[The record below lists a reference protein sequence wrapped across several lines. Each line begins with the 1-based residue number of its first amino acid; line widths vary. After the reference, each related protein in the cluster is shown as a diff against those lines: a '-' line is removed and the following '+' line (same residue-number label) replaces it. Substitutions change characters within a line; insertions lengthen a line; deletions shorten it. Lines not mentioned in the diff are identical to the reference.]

1 MRQAS
6 KDLDAESKSGAVISG
21 WLNECLID
29 GDPAAIRS
37 ARRARRKAVSLSLA
51 LQAGLLA
58 TALIVPLFAHVVVPR
73 PEKFTPIPPY
83 ARGGGATEPQRP
95 LVKHAAQSH
104 PVENNR
110 GTDTIYQ
117 PPGIPLVVGTP
128 GDSSARTDDLP
139 NVGPGDPR
147 GIPRGLIES
156 AGPSNPAGRPPILA
170 PPNTQSPKPA
180 NERLRISEPI
190 QQAMLIYRVE
200 PRYPP
205 LALQIRLE
213 GTVRLHA
220 IVGRDGVV
228 RDLELLS
235 GHALLAPAALDALR
249 QWRYRPTIL
258 NGEPVEVE
266 TYITVIFQLRH

>member
-6 KDLDAESKSGAVISG
+6 KDGDVESKSGAVTPG

-37 ARRARRKAVSLSLA
+37 ARRARRKAVTLSLA
-51 LQAGLLA
+51 LQVGLLA
-58 TALIVPLFAHVVVPR
+58 TALIVPLFAHVGVPR
-73 PEKFTPIPPY
+73 PGIYVPIPPY

-95 LVKHAAQSH
+95 QAKHPPQSH

-110 GTDTIYQ
+110 GSDTIYQ
-117 PPGIPLVVGTP
+117 PPVIPPVVGTP
-128 GDSSARTDDLP
+128 ADSSARTDDAP

-147 GIPRGLIES
+147 GIPTGLIES
-156 AGPSNPAGRPPILA
+156 AGPSNPVGRPPILA
-170 PPNTQSPKPA
+170 PPEHAPPTLKPLP
-180 NERLRISEPI
+180 RSETL
-190 QQAMLIYRVE
+190 QQAMLIYKVE

-205 LALQIRLE
+205 LGLQIRLE

-235 GHALLAPAALDALR
+235 GHALLAPAALDAVR

>member
-1 MRQAS
+1 MRQAG
-6 KDLDAESKSGAVISG
+6 KDDVESKSGAATSG

-58 TALIVPLFAHVVVPR
+58 TALIVPLFARVVVPR
-73 PEKFTPIPPY
+73 LDRITPISPY
-83 ARGGGATEPQRP
+83 ARRGGATEPQRP
-95 LVKHAAQSH
+95 QAKHPQQKHSADNK
-104 PVENNR
+104 PDPNK
-110 GTDTIYQ
+110 IYQ
-117 PPGIPLVVGTP
+117 PPVIPPVVGKPT
-128 GDSSARTDDLP
+128 DSSTRNDDAP
-139 NVGPGDPR
+139 DVGRGDPR
-147 GIPRGLIES
+147 GCQDCVIGAPPPTNALS
-156 AGPSNPAGRPPILA
+156 RPPIVT
-170 PPNTQSPKPA
+170 PPIPQPPRPA
-180 NERLRISEPI
+180 KERLRISEPI

-235 GHALLAPAALDALR
+235 GHALLAPAALDAVR

-266 TYITVIFQLRH
+266 TYVTVIFQLHH